1 MEMSWGRRPDPALNK
16 PFTTKSRREG
26 SSEARM
32 GQPRRHCGASQVPQ
46 SVDGQLSY
54 FQSKISPAAT
64 IALALPDV
72 ALAHHH
78 LLGRFRTMR
87 VLKPPCAPGPSST
100 NQQRL

>member
-46 SVDGQLSY
+46 RPVSY
-54 FQSKISPAAT
+54 NARAE
-64 IALALPDV
+64 A
-72 ALAHHH
+72 
-78 LLGRFRTMR
+78 TMR
-87 VLKPPCAPGPSST
+87 PRSVKYQSAAALT
-100 NQQRL
+100 QQYMSDR